1 MNYNIIFEN
10 ERGFNVGY
18 NVATLNGVIYDNG
31 IDYHYNPKYE
41 ETIEDVE
48 LIEHVIFDLTKEER
62 EEINKKLDYI
72 RALKEQNERQEI
84 ENEL

>member
-31 IDYHYNPKYE
+31 DYYHYNPKYE

-48 LIEHVIFDLTKEER
+48 KMEYVTFDLTNEER
-62 EEINKKLDYI
+62 EEINKKLVYI
-72 RALKEQNERQEI
+72 RFLNEQK
-84 ENEL
+84 